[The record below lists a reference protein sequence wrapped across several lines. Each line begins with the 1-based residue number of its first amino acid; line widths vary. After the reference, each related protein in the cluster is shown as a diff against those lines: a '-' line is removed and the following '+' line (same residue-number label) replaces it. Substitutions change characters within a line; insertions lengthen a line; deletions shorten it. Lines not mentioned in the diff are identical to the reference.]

1 MFKSIL
7 FSAAIFALMSCS
19 AQTTSTPETPS
30 VPGQDGAGTAVTV
43 GTTYSIPSSV
53 YGVDRRISVKL
64 PIQYAKS
71 KDKNFPVFYLIDGG
85 PEQDFPHIAGMLQ
98 SIDIN
103 WTLEPVILVG
113 VETVN
118 RRYEVSPPSD
128 DPRYKKVVSKKIGG
142 SQELRDFIRKDVMP
156 WVESKYRASDDKMV
170 MGESL
175 AGLWIVETLLK
186 EPDMFT
192 KYAAISPS
200 LWWENMEIAKSSK
213 EVFANYP
220 AGERQLYLTMANE
233 GWNMQKGL
241 DVLIGNLEEGAPGG
255 LKWSYVDRRGSEHHG
270 SIYHPAALDALRTF
284 YSHAERTGQ
293 SSKAFYM
300 FENEKAPELSKMA
313 KKSLKEDCTNET
325 ARKTNFAEVAK
336 NRDEWNGLC
345 VLMKSG
351 AVRTKGN

>member
-7 FSAAIFALMSCS
+7 FSAAGLALMSCS
-19 AQTTSTPETPS
+19 AQTPPTPETPS
-30 VPGQDGAGTAVTV
+30 VPGQDGAGVAVIV

-64 PIQYAKS
+64 PIQYAKA
-71 KDKNFPVFYLIDGG
+71 KDKNFPVLYLIDGG

-103 WTLEPVILVG
+103 WTLEPVVLVG

-118 RRYEVSPPSD
+118 RRYEASPPSD
-128 DPRYKKVVSKKIGG
+128 DPRYVEAMGSEVGG

-156 WVESKYRASDDKMV
+156 WVESEYRVTDDRAV
-170 MGESL
+170 IGESL

-200 LWWENMEIAKSSK
+200 LWWENMGVAKSSK
-213 EVFANYP
+213 EVFASFP
-220 AGERQLYLTMANE
+220 SGERQLYLTMANE

-241 DVLIGNLEEGAPGG
+241 DVLIENLEEGAPDG

-270 SIYHPAALDALRTF
+270 SIYHPAALDALRVF
-284 YSHAERTGQ
+284 YPRAGRTGQ
-293 SSKAFYM
+293 STKTFYL
-300 FENEKAPELSKMA
+300 FDDGVSPPLSDMA
-313 KKSLKEDCTNET
+313 KKDLEIECTNET
-325 ARKTNFAEVAK
+325 ARKTTFSEVAENHIK
-336 NRDEWNGLC
+336 WNGLC
-345 VLMKSG
+345 VQMKLG
-351 AVRTKGN
+351 AARTKGN

>member
-1 MFKSIL
+1 MLKYFL
-7 FSAAIFALMSCS
+7 FSAAALALMSCS
-19 AQTTSTPETPS
+19 PAQKTSGETNAVQES
-30 VPGQDGAGTAVTV
+30 AGVAVTV

-71 KDKNFPVFYLIDGG
+71 KDKNFPVLYLIDGG

-103 WTLEPVILVG
+103 WTLEPVILIG

-128 DPRYKKVVSKKIGG
+128 DPRYVKAMGSEVGG

-156 WVESKYRASDDKMV
+156 WVESEYRVTGDRAV

-186 EPDMFT
+186 EPDLFT

-200 LWWENMEIAKSSK
+200 LWWEEMGVAKASK
-213 EVFANYP
+213 GVFAAFP
-220 AGERQLYLTMANE
+220 SGERQLYLTMGNE

-241 DVLIGNLEEGAPGG
+241 DILIENLEQGAPEG

-270 SIYHPAALDALRTF
+270 SVYHPAALDALRSF
-284 YSHAERTGQ
+284 YPLAHREGHSP
-293 SSKAFYM
+293 KAFYL
-300 FENEKAPELSKMA
+300 FDEGEGPALSKMVE
-313 KKSLKEDCTNET
+313 KDLKTECTNET
-325 ARKTNFAEVAK
+325 ARQTTFAEFNA
-336 NRDEWNGLC
+336 NHIEWNGLC
-345 VLMKSG
+345 VQMKPG
-351 AVRTKGN
+351 AMVTKGN